1 MSKITRAHSK
11 FSNEYIFRRKE
22 KELKNKKG
30 SKSFRIFHKTSDSF
44 FLKPNKE
51 ENNYFIFSLLSTS
64 TTSLLKDITDFNS
77 LRKDIW
83 DKAFNENEEKEKEKG
98 KNNLSY
104 ITNRKYNLNKT
115 STRFYNNMFLTEI
128 NKVNKSKSFSSYNK
142 INNSF
147 VNINSNRKLKKELN
161 NEKIKKEKFINNPL
175 SKSFLFSAH
184 NNNIS
189 NKNDNNIDLLKYF
202 QEQKRLFHGKE
213 NFTVE
218 ITKDMNKSF
227 ASFSSFNS
235 MNIKRKNNYF
245 THLIDLKT
253 KNICVKKDNSREFI
267 DKIKEF
273 KILDYENKISKE
285 KNKKIIE
292 NYKNNID
299 YYNDYTKNVRKT
311 TNILNKKFLSK
322 LNDYMRFIY
331 YKIEEEKKKEINLIS
346 AILLLKRDIKQLNII
361 IKRKDLE
368 KNEILKWIY
377 FQIQV
382 KEKKLSLPSYYKEII
397 ENKSLKNP
405 KKDERNRKLL
415 RMTIKPSVKGIK
427 KYNFDSFS
435 QRKSF
440 KIKRLLNQ
448 SQKDLNIYDKS
459 VEKSINAS
467 DEEIKKIKNYL
478 KYPIYKDVEELI
490 DSLEFF
496 KNEIILKSRDYYEL
510 RNQVYS
516 DRNNL
521 LKYQEELSSSQ
532 INYEKILKTKN
543 EELEIIKEMNNNQ
556 KKEKMGIKQNQ
567 KTDKLLMIM
576 FQEPNKKI
584 GYNNYPLLNKINELY
599 EMCNVFQLKLD
610 KRRMRKMNDSHPSTA
625 EMIFKLKYITQV
637 LDNIYNKFK
646 YYKENDI
653 NKSELM
659 KKTKSEIDKNHKNA
673 KNMEQK
679 IKEREKSIKLLNKI
693 EERNNKIFFLSY
705 RKVDNHSIIGKKN
718 KIKSS
723 NISKV
728 SFMNFYN

>member
-1 MSKITRAHSK
+1 MSKTARTHSK
-11 FSNEYIFRRKE
+11 FSNEYIFKRKE

-30 SKSFRIFHKTSDSF
+30 SKSLRIFHKTSNSF
-44 FLKPNKE
+44 FLKENKK
-51 ENNYFIFSLLSTS
+51 ENKNYIFSLLSTS
-64 TTSLLKDITDFNS
+64 TTSLLKDITNFNS
-77 LRKDIW
+77 LRKNIW
-83 DKAFNENEEKEKEKG
+83 DKAFNENKEKEKEKI
-98 KNNLSY
+98 NLSY
-104 ITNRKYNLNKT
+104 ITNQKYNLNKI
-115 STRFYNNMFLTEI
+115 STRFYNDMFLTEI
-128 NKVNKSKSFSSYNK
+128 HKVNKSKSFSSYNK
-142 INNSF
+142 INNCLI
-147 VNINSNRKLKKELN
+147 NINSNRNLKKELLNNFN
-161 NEKIKKEKFINNPL
+161 NEKIKKEKFTNNPH
-175 SKSFLFSAH
+175 SKSFLFSIYNNNTNNKN
-184 NNNIS
+184 NNNIE
-189 NKNDNNIDLLKYF
+189 LLKYF
-202 QEQKRLFHGKE
+202 QEQKRLFHRNE
-213 NFTVE
+213 NFTDE
-218 ITKDMNKSF
+218 ITKDMNKSY
-227 ASFSSFNS
+227 ASFNS
-235 MNIKRKNNYF
+235 MNTKNKNNYY

-253 KNICVKKDNSREFI
+253 KNICVKKDSSRDYI

-285 KNKKIIE
+285 KNKKLIE
-292 NYKNNID
+292 NYNSNID
-299 YYNDYTKNVRKT
+299 YYNDYTKNIRKT
-311 TNILNKKFLSK
+311 THLLNKKFLSK

-331 YKIEEEKKKEINLIS
+331 YKIDEEKKKELNLINV
-346 AILLLKRDIKQLNII
+346 ILLLKKDIKQLNII

-405 KKDERNRKLL
+405 KKDEKNMKLL

-440 KIKRLLNQ
+440 KVKRLLNQ
-448 SQKDLNIYDKS
+448 SQKDLSLYNKN
-459 VEKSINAS
+459 VEKNINAS

-490 DSLEFF
+490 DSLEFL

-521 LKYQEELSSSQ
+521 LKYQEELSRRQ
-532 INYEKILKTKN
+532 INYEKIMKTKK
-543 EELEIIKEMNNNQ
+543 EELELIKEMNNNK

-567 KTDKLLMIM
+567 KEDKLIIM
-576 FQEPNKKI
+576 FKEPNEKFR
-584 GYNNYPLLNKINELY
+584 YDNYLLLSKINALY
-599 EMCNVFQLKLD
+599 EMCNVFQLDIILD
-610 KRRMRKMNDSHPSTA
+610 KRRIRKMKDSHPSTA

-637 LDNIYNKFK
+637 LDSIYSKFK

-653 NKSELM
+653 NKSELI
-659 KKTKSEIDKNHKNA
+659 KKTKNEIDKNHKNA

-679 IKEREKSIKLLNKI
+679 QKEREKSIKLLNKI

-705 RKVDNHSIIGKKN
+705 RKIDNHSIIGKKN